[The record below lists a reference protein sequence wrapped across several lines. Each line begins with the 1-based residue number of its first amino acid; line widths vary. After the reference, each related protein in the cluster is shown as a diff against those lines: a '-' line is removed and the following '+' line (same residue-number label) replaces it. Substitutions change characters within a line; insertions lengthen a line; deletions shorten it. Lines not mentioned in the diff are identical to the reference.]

1 MEYRFIRGARLLT
14 YLEEL
19 STYAQLQ
26 QNTQRAF
33 PQTPRQQNAGT
44 VQIAN
49 MKLQPFGPTNDLQ
62 CVAEARNEGKTYNPK
77 IMFLQVEYED
87 EDTQQNV
94 TFTGSD
100 GQEYHIQP
108 INLNGSNCKVACTC
122 LDFYWRFASFNYNDQ
137 SLIGQKPPPYQKRSE
152 TRGPANPAQV
162 PGVCKHIIK
171 TVENLRQTGLVR

>member
-1 MEYRFIRGARLLT
+1 MELHFIRGERLLQQ
-14 YLEEL
+14 LEEL

-26 QNTQRAF
+26 QNTQRGF

-49 MKLQPFGPTNDLQ
+49 MKLQPFGPTNDLKA
-62 CVAEARNEGKTYNPK
+62 VAEARNEGKTYNPS
-77 IMFLQVEYED
+77 IMFLQVEFED

-100 GQEYHIQP
+100 GEEYHIQP
-108 INLNGSNCKVACTC
+108 INLNGSNVKVACTC
-122 LDFYWRFASFNYNDQ
+122 LDFYWRFATFNANDN
-137 SLIGQKPPPYQKRSE
+137 SLDGQPPPPYQKRSE
-152 TRGPANPAQV
+152 TRGPANPQRV
-162 PGVCKHIIK
+162 PGVCKHIMK